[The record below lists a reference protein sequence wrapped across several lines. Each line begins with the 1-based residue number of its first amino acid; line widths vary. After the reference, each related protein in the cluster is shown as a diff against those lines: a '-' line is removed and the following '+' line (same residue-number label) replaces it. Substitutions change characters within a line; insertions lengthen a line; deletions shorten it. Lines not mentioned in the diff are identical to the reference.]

1 MMYPIASFQGKR
13 GGCSGVASSPLHP
26 RTPTAVLL
34 LDDVTANEISPNNL
48 DSDFLASSLCR
59 QLGYPRVCIGASGR
73 VRREPSLGDS
83 TPAGAENSQ
92 ATLYIASAE
101 LRTQGIAKDKYPAFA
116 ASKSRIL
123 GID

>member
-1 MMYPIASFQGKR
+1 MIYTTSKEPSGLGVLVKSTASGSQLPAQSLSESLAKLE
-13 GGCSGVASSPLHP
+13 SSRQNIDL
-26 RTPTAVLL
+26 VS
-34 LDDVTANEISPNNL
+34 N
-48 DSDFLASSLCR
+48 ASSLCR